1 MRTRILDELY
11 ANKENYISGQ
21 VLARNLGVSRTAI
34 WKHIN
39 ILKQEGYN
47 IETVSGRGYRLLDME
62 DKLLP
67 REIEGLLFNN
77 TIGRPV
83 IYFESIDSTNNYAK
97 KEIKNLPHGTI
108 ILGEEQVE
116 GKGRRG
122 RYWASPKETG
132 IWVSIVLKPK
142 IPPKEGIKMTQVA
155 AAAICKSIREITG
168 LDALIKWPND
178 IVINGK
184 KVCGILTEMAGEL
197 NEINYIIIGIGINVN
212 VEEFSGEV
220 GESATS
226 LSIEGG
232 KKLDRRQLLVHILR
246 NFEVLYNS
254 YIENLDLHASL
265 YIVRK
270 YSALLGKNI
279 KIVQGKLE
287 KKAKA
292 INIDDEGLL
301 LVELEDG
308 SKELIAVGEVSIRG
322 EKGYV

>member
-67 REIEGLLFNN
+67 REVEGLLFNN